1 MMLSMCLELAIVLN
15 ALPVLSPLIPAPQI
29 LGGWEDFL
37 PFYRE
42 EH

>member
-1 MMLSMCLELAIVLN
+1 MTLSLCFGLAIVLN
-15 ALPVLSPLIPAPQI
+15 ALPASSPLIPATQI
-29 LGGWEDFL
+29 LGGREDFL